1 MHLILQLRI
10 AGVYRIDGR
19 VNIYVVN
26 IALLE
31 LEYLCIHILDEL
43 IIHTRQLRNI
53 TMIIIK
59 A

>member
-1 MHLILQLRI
+1 MHLILELWI
-10 AGVYRIDGR
+10 AGVYRVDGR
-19 VNIYVVN
+19 IDIYVVN

-43 IIHTRQLRNI
+43 IIYTGQLRSI
-53 TMIIIK
+53 PMIIIK